1 MVQPAAAASARAA
14 SEASRIA
21 CRMSL
26 SSTRLADVAVRA
38 HAGCV
43 RLAILFV
50 VLAVLVE
57 PVERAAAR
65 ADQAADGRTL
75 AGARASA
82 GDRSAGRAYHRA
94 SDRANGAILHGVH
107 GLVTAWHPRGCLLV
121 ARGYDGLRGDRRR
134 RRRGGSAAWS
144 CPDGRRGVGGLALVR
159 TLARQIGDDEPSRER
174 RDDDE
179 SHGDRGQLPGI
190 VPVSI
195 AHDPLLLCAGS
206 PGVFME
212 GAAIQMPH
220 QSGAKWT

>member
-26 SSTRLADVAVRA
+26 SSTRLADVAMRA

-43 RLAILFV
+43 CLAILFV

-65 ADQAADGRTL
+65 ADQAAD
-75 AGARASA
+75 
-82 GDRSAGRAYHRA
+82 
-94 SDRANGAILHGVH
+94 GAILHGVH

-144 CPDGRRGVGGLALVR
+144 CPD
-159 TLARQIGDDEPSRER
+159 
-174 RDDDE
+174 
-179 SHGDRGQLPGI
+179 
-190 VPVSI
+190 
-195 AHDPLLLCAGS
+195 
-206 PGVFME
+206 
-212 GAAIQMPH
+212 
-220 QSGAKWT
+220 